1 MTNVKKLLWM
11 WTLGLGLIL
20 TILGLN
26 ACSQSRWFPTDP
38 RLENP
43 SAGSPVV
50 DYTWRAGVVVSVTDT
65 AH

>member
-1 MTNVKKLLWM
+1 MTKMMWM
-11 WTLGLGLIL
+11 CALGLGLVL

-26 ACSQSRWFPTDP
+26 ACSQSRWYPTDP

-50 DYTWRAGVVVSVTDT
+50 DETWRAGVVVSVTGT
-65 AH
+65 VQ